1 MIIWQSE
8 DKNTRIDALTR
19 LVPKKK
25 FELMT
30 LGHICREYDNTFSTV
45 ELEAGYRPDR
55 HFRSFFLYCEGKRL
69 AGELFIFLPD
79 RSHAEITVI
88 VDPYRRRNGIFTRLV
103 AAAKEE
109 LDKYGIEE
117 IYFVAEPDCAAANE
131 VREHM
136 GAECGYSE
144 MMMELSAEK
153 TGDGLVQSGSGQ
165 SAGGE
170 EDVAG
175 RPAGGEEGYTVRFD
189 DGEEGF
195 EAILENVPDKKE
207 IGHVLV
213 SLFENTAFISHVE
226 IREDLRGRG
235 LGKML
240 VGAAVARIFENGHDT
255 VRLQVRSDNT
265 AAAGLYEKLG
275 FRTVSKLDY
284 ITAGK

>member
-30 LGHICREYDNTFSTV
+30 LGHICREYDNTYSTV

-109 LDKYGIEE
+109 LDKYGIKE
-117 IYFVAEPDCAAANE
+117 IYFVAEPDCEAANE
-131 VREHM
+131 VREHL

-144 MMMELSAEK
+144 LMMKLSAEK

-170 EDVAG
+170 EDVGG

-207 IGHVLV
+207 MGHILV

-235 LGKML
+235 LGKIL
-240 VGAAVARIFENGHDT
+240 VGAAVARIFEKGHDT

-265 AAAGLYEKLG
+265 AAAALYEKLG

-284 ITAGK
+284 ITARK